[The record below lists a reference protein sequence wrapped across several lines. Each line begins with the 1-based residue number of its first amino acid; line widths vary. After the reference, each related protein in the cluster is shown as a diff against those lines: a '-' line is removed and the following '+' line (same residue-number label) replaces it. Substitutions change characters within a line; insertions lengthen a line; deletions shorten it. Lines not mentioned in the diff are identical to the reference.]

1 MGDKAKV
8 LIESKLKDG
17 SLSGYTENYIKVSCR
32 EGQIGNCTEIK
43 LDRNNTG
50 LDKELTEPEE

>member
-1 MGDKAKV
+1 M

-50 LDKELTEPEE
+50 LDKDLTEPEE